1 MPKRTR
7 GETSNSPNL
16 LVLRALHQRS
26 ASPAFCGHAAETLAA
41 CLGYRPELQGL
52 CLPEAISVLPSGQG
66 ADLPLLGSSRAF
78 RVKWATRSHVHDSAC
93 DAASVAL
100 RHAPLLRAILAEPS
114 YMFQRHY
121 ALDTFPAGGVVVVDD
136 TAPSRSDTLDAEE
149 ARGKAGRA
157 KPKEASPSV
166 SNVGAALGSWV
177 DAYGDDAEVIY
188 DEDCRAD
195 SNAAGGALAAAD
207 AILQCF
213 SQDVAADP
221 SRPLNASTVR
231 AWVESAPFRLRDAGE
246 STEASVTDDED
257 ADADDDDDLG
267 AGAAA
272 AARARDAKGAV
283 ARWRTLSERGERL
296 VATARAA
303 IAPADG
309 DGYEGDAPTSASG
322 GGGGGARGGSQL
334 LTLNEAATRAVPER
348 ILSHRIRCVP
358 FARLG
363 RLWDAWRD
371 GSWRLQDGTWRS
383 ASAGPK
389 VPGSGAPLAAA
400 GAESLE
406 ALCTSAGVLIGPAPD
421 EEEGDGGGPSERLAQ
436 VRRCSRVIPH
446 LLSCIRRLP
455 LWLHTARRSSRCSSS
470 GSAWST
476 ASARG
481 SGWATRGCG
490 APLRLQRRRASPQRR
505 PGVASGCSTPP
516 RWSVCRAKRFFAP
529 LPRTPRR
536 RRRGASLTARWWTRL
551 PRAPSLALPSCP
563 AASASSPTRWR
574 ACPSCSADGLRGSR
588 AFSPTTWVRGA

>member
-7 GETSNSPNL
+7 GETSNSPSL

-26 ASPAFCGHAAETLAA
+26 ASPAFCGPAAETFAA

-52 CLPEAISVLPSGQG
+52 CLPEAISALPSGQG
-66 ADLPLLGSSRAF
+66 ADLPLVGSSRAF

-93 DAASVAL
+93 DAVSVAL

-121 ALDTFPAGGVVVVDD
+121 ALDTFPAGGVVVIDD
-136 TAPSRSDTLDAEE
+136 AAPPRSETLDAEE
-149 ARGKAGRA
+149 ARGKASRA
-157 KPKEASPSV
+157 KPKEVSPGV
-166 SNVGAALGSWV
+166 SAVGAALGSWV

-195 SNAAGGALAAAD
+195 SSAVGGALAAAD

-221 SRPLNASTVR
+221 SRPLTVSAVR

-246 STEASVTDDED
+246 STELSATDDED
-257 ADADDDDDLG
+257 ADAGDDDDDLV

-272 AARARDAKGAV
+272 AARARDAKAAV

-303 IAPADG
+303 VAASDGDANEGEAPA
-309 DGYEGDAPTSASG
+309 SAS

-334 LTLNEAATRAVPER
+334 TLNEAVTRAVPER

-363 RLWDAWRD
+363 RLWDAWKD
-371 GSWRLQDGTWRS
+371 GSWRLQDATTCRS
-383 ASAGPK
+383 AATGPHLK
-389 VPGSGAPLAAA
+389 HPGSGAPLAAA

-406 ALCTSAGVLIGPAPD
+406 ALCASAGVLIGPAPD
-421 EEEGDGGGPSERLAQ
+421 EEEGDGGGPIERLAQ
-436 VRRCSRVIPH
+436 VR
-446 LLSCIRRLP
+446 
-455 LWLHTARRSSRCSSS
+455 
-470 GSAWST
+470 
-476 ASARG
+476 
-481 SGWATRGCG
+481 GC
-490 APLRLQRRRASPQRR
+490 
-505 PGVASGCSTPP
+505 
-516 RWSVCRAKRFFAP
+516 
-529 LPRTPRR
+529 
-536 RRRGASLTARWWTRL
+536 
-551 PRAPSLALPSCP
+551 
-563 AASASSPTRWR
+563 
-574 ACPSCSADGLRGSR
+574 
-588 AFSPTTWVRGA
+588 